1 MNATINRSQ
10 SLLAP
15 KGRVPVLAPSR
26 GDRARLEVLLSDVW
40 TREVLPFPG
49 VTVRARN
56 EHLIRTSAHSM
67 IRKLSVTSI
76 ASQFTKRSAS
86 LASITRGGSEEEL
99 CVEDELAM
107 VVDPTLTN
115 SSETEIAEALHLHH
129 KSEGNTLLSAIEDD
143 SDYPPPTIRACSSKP
158 TSIAGSPQKRHSPRR
173 RMRITKSPSAWQL
186 SGLNTGTSTASR
198 LFSSSSPT
206 PVAAGAL
213 RPRSTNGPQIKRQAS
228 LLSRKSVRSVRS
240 AVDGVGRGEGER
252 RMAAELGQ
260 LDGALDFLAD
270 EKCSFSRSSS
280 PPLTSESLNKSGVH
294 RWSRVDFLR
303 RGMVTH
309 GIKGFFR

>member
-99 CVEDELAM
+99 CVEDELA
-107 VVDPTLTN
+107 VVAHTLTN
-115 SSETEIAEALHLHH
+115 SSETEIAEGLQLHH
-129 KSEGNTLLSAIEDD
+129 KNEGNTLLSAIEDD
-143 SDYPPPTIRACSSKP
+143 SDYPPPATRACSSKP
-158 TSIAGSPQKRHSPRR
+158 TSTAGSPQKQRSPRR

-186 SGLNTGTSTASR
+186 GGSKTGTSTASR

-206 PVAAGAL
+206 PVAAAAL

-228 LLSRKSVRSVRS
+228 LVSRKSVRSVRS

-260 LDGALDFLAD
+260 LDGALDFLED

-280 PPLTSESLNKSGVH
+280 SRHTSESLNKSGAH
-294 RWSRVDFLR
+294 RWSRVDLLR
-303 RGMVTH
+303 REMVAH

>member
-99 CVEDELAM
+99 YVEDELA
-107 VVDPTLTN
+107 VVAPTLTN
-115 SSETEIAEALHLHH
+115 SSETEIAEGLHLQH
-129 KSEGNTLLSAIEDD
+129 KGEANTLLSAIEDD
-143 SDYPPPTIRACSSKP
+143 SDYPPQTIRACSSKP
-158 TSIAGSPQKRHSPRR
+158 TSIAGSPQKRRSPRR
-173 RMRITKSPSAWQL
+173 HMRITKSPSAWQL
-186 SGLNTGTSTASR
+186 GGSNTGTSTASR
-198 LFSSSSPT
+198 LFSSPSPT
-206 PVAAGAL
+206 PVAAAAL

-260 LDGALDFLAD
+260 LDGALDFLED

-280 PPLTSESLNKSGVH
+280 PPLTSDSLNKTGVH
-294 RWSRVDFLR
+294 RWSRVDLLR
-303 RGMVTH
+303 RGMVAH